1 MNPKSVGRLLSY
13 ITLFMAG
20 ILLVPTGVAFYYGES
35 ESVLAFSAT
44 IMPMLFLSALGMYLT
59 RNNRELRVSVKDSYL
74 FVTLSWV
81 ILTFF
86 GAIPLYITGVLE
98 NFSQCYFE
106 IMSGFTTTGATA
118 MTGIDVKPRGILFW
132 RNMTNW
138 LGGMG
143 IVVLFVAVLPALGV
157 RGTALYGAESVGP
170 TKDKLRPKIKETA
183 IVLWGIYLALSIIE
197 VVLLMLGG
205 LDWFDAL
212 TVMFGTMGAAGY
224 VPHDASIAFYESKY
238 VEWVCII
245 FMFLSGANFAL
256 YYRVLQRQLRKLVK
270 DAEFRLYCKITLF
283 ATIFI
288 ALNLFFKGV
297 YGIEESV
304 RNSAFQVVS
313 FLTTTGFTNVNYSSW
328 PMFSQS
334 VLLILC
340 FIGGCAGSAGG
351 GIKVVRIGVMMRL
364 FKNSMTRRIH
374 PHTSTVIKF
383 GDNTFSEATGEA
395 IAGFVGF
402 YIANVLVGTLVISLT
417 DVDLVVALTSVLL
430 TLGNIGIGLGGIG
443 TDFTFAVFPDW
454 AQWVFSFL
462 MLVGRLELFTVY
474 SIFTRDFWKR

>member
-197 VVLLMLGG
+197 VVL
-205 LDWFDAL
+205 D
-212 TVMFGTMGAAGY
+212 
-224 VPHDASIAFYESKY
+224 
-238 VEWVCII
+238 
-245 FMFLSGANFAL
+245 
-256 YYRVLQRQLRKLVK
+256 RK
-270 DAEFRLYCKITLF
+270 
-283 ATIFI
+283 
-288 ALNLFFKGV
+288 
-297 YGIEESV
+297 SV
-304 RNSAFQVVS
+304 V
-313 FLTTTGFTNVNYSSW
+313 
-328 PMFSQS
+328 
-334 VLLILC
+334 
-340 FIGGCAGSAGG
+340 
-351 GIKVVRIGVMMRL
+351 
-364 FKNSMTRRIH
+364 
-374 PHTSTVIKF
+374 
-383 GDNTFSEATGEA
+383 
-395 IAGFVGF
+395 
-402 YIANVLVGTLVISLT
+402 
-417 DVDLVVALTSVLL
+417 
-430 TLGNIGIGLGGIG
+430 
-443 TDFTFAVFPDW
+443 
-454 AQWVFSFL
+454 
-462 MLVGRLELFTVY
+462 
-474 SIFTRDFWKR
+474 